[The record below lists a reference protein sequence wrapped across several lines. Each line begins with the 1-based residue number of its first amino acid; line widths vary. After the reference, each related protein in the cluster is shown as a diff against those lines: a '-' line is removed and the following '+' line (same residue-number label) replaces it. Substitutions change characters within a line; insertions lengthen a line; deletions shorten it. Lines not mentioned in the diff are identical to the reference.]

1 MLPTLSRVSA
11 DARAREAAI
20 THISFSFWSSGG
32 AMRPINE
39 EEDTLWGLEEE
50 VSTGRDGEK
59 HFKPK
64 KLGQFFCQHHGVP
77 G

>member
-1 MLPTLSRVSA
+1 MRPTLLRVSA

-20 THISFSFWSSGG
+20 THIFFSLWFSGG